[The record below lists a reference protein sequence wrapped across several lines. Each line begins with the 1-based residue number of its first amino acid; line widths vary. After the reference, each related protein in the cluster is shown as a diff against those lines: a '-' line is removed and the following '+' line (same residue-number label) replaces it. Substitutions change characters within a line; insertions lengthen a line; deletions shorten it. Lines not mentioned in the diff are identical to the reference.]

1 MILAPDLILKMSP
14 KKNHRLPNMHW
25 LPKLHQPL
33 DFFYRQ
39 NSPIIINVDSLQVL
53 YKDSLQS
60 NKPVLKKINKL
71 NSRNEG
77 KSLNTLDIFN
87 TIY

>member
-33 DFFYRQ
+33 DFFT
-39 NSPIIINVDSLQVL
+39 
-53 YKDSLQS
+53 
-60 NKPVLKKINKL
+60 
-71 NSRNEG
+71 G
-77 KSLNTLDIFN
+77 KAAL
-87 TIY
+87 